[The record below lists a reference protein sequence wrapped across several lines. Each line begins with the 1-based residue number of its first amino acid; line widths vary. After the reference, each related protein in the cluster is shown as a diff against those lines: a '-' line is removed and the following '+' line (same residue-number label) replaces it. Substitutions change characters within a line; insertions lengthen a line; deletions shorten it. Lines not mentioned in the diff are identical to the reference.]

1 MSKENLIFSNSH
13 FEAFENGNQPLPSE
27 PGYLNAPS
35 LYGRSYVIGVEFGQ
49 SATGAFA
56 PVCKI
61 NADNIESDEDVD
73 QLIAALQQTR
83 ALLRQLRH
91 QTTSAPQK

>member
-1 MSKENLIFSNSH
+1 MEDLTFGTSH
-13 FEAFENGNQPLPSE
+13 FEAYEAGNQPLKSK
-27 PGYLNAPS
+27 PGYLNEPS
-35 LYGRSYVIGVEFGQ
+35 LHGRSYVIGVEFGQ
-49 SATGAFA
+49 SAAGTFA

-61 NADNIESDEDVD
+61 DADNIESDEDVD

>member
-1 MSKENLIFSNSH
+1 MSENLIFGNSH
-13 FEAFENGNQPLPSE
+13 LEEYEASQQAFEE
-27 PGYLNAPS
+27 KPGYLNAPS

-49 SATGAFA
+49 SAAGTFA

-61 NADNIESDEDVD
+61 DADNIESDADVD
-73 QLIAALQQTR
+73 QLIAALQQTK

-91 QTTSAPQK
+91 QPASLTQK